1 MVDEVARTTSDA
13 SRGDTEKLTPE
24 LVEEARVGQSAEG
37 RIANLF
43 LLALSRAAR
52 SFLLYEPS
60 NDAIRRF
67 IADLQ
72 AKLKEAVSRIGALD
86 FEVRPFELRLHGEA
100 VYLEADRERSL
111 AFRMFRDGVRRI
123 VIHDEVTW
131 EETLRLLE
139 VLSVRYTGV
148 RQNEDDL
155 VTLLWKAGF
164 EHIDIDAVE
173 GFVPEHD
180 GDAQAPAGRSR
191 GELHVPRDWDL
202 PSRTLEGQPGA
213 LEHRALGEEA
223 LKALAQEEASHLLPG
238 SAVRAVVELLELAAD
253 PESEIA
259 IDDIVPFVGEVR
271 DFLLAEGQVGHLT
284 QVVRAC
290 QMTFARSPE
299 RVSSIVGTFGNKQ
312 ALAKI
317 LRSTPHGTLHP
328 PAELLE
334 LLDLLPTDR
343 LSHLVDLV
351 AEERGEAGRRLTRQ
365 LIERYAAD
373 QPDYIAARM
382 RTSEPAV
389 VCDLLRACSN
399 VMPDRAIDAAIE
411 MAHHSDPDVIH
422 EVLLRFE
429 QAPGGAKVS
438 RALLKMLDAPD
449 EEVRLKVWSL
459 LAGRREHAAFAP
471 LTRYIEQRAQS
482 GMPSAEAELAGRTVA
497 QLAPSSALAVFKEW
511 LRPKGLI
518 GRWVE
523 TPAHLSLTLV
533 TIAGLAILPGDE
545 PERLIREVAE
555 RSQDELKHYCLAAL
569 GRRRREVTERG

>member
-1 MVDEVARTTSDA
+1 MVDEGTGTTLEVSA
-13 SRGDTEKLTPE
+13 SNAQGSAPE
-24 LVEEARVGQSAEG
+24 LVEEVRVGQSPEG
-37 RIANLF
+37 RSANLF

-52 SFLLYEPS
+52 SFLLYEPT

-67 IADLQ
+67 ITDLQ
-72 AKLKEAVSRIGALD
+72 EKLKAVVAQIGTLD
-86 FEVRPFELRLHGEA
+86 FEVQPFELRLRDEA
-100 VYLEADRERSL
+100 VYVETDRERSL

-131 EETLRLLE
+131 EEILRLLE

-173 GFVPEHD
+173 GFVPEDD
-180 GDAQAPAGRSR
+180 GAASAVSSRRHSELEIPA
-191 GELHVPRDWDL
+191 DWDL
-202 PSRTLEGQPGA
+202 PPRALEGHVA
-213 LEHRALGEEA
+213 LEYRPLNEEA
-223 LKALAQEEASHLLPG
+223 LQALVREEASHLLPAN
-238 SAVRAVVELLELAAD
+238 AVRAVVELLELAAD
-253 PESEIA
+253 PQNDVA
-259 IDDIVPFVGEVR
+259 IDSIVPFVGEVR

-284 QVVRAC
+284 EVVRAC

-299 RVSSIVGTFGNKQ
+299 SVAAIVSTFGDKQ

-317 LRSTPHGTLHP
+317 LHSTPKGTLHP
-328 PAELLE
+328 PEELLD

-343 LSHLVDLV
+343 LGHLVDLV
-351 AEERGEAGRRLTRQ
+351 MEERGEAGRRLTRQ

-373 QPDYIAARM
+373 QPDYIVARM
-382 RTSEPAV
+382 RTAEPSV

-399 VMPDRAIDAAIE
+399 VMPDRALDAAIE
-411 MAHHSDPDVIH
+411 MSRHSDPDVIH

-429 QAPGGAKVS
+429 EAPGGAKVS

-482 GMPSAEAELAGRTVA
+482 GLASAEAELAGRTLA

-523 TPAHLSLTLV
+523 TPAHLSLTFV
-533 TIAGLAILPGDE
+533 TIAGLAVLPGDE

-555 RSQDELKHYCLAAL
+555 RSQDELKHHCLAAL
-569 GRRRREVTERG
+569 GRRRREAEQRG

>member
-1 MVDEVARTTSDA
+1 MVDEARPTSESSANDVREPA
-13 SRGDTEKLTPE
+13 PE
-24 LVEEARVGQSAEG
+24 LAEEARVGQSPEG
-37 RIANLF
+37 RSANLF

-52 SFLLYEPS
+52 SFLLYEPT

-67 IADLQ
+67 IGDLQ
-72 AKLKEAVSRIGALD
+72 AKLKEAVAQIGTLD
-86 FEVRPFELRLHGEA
+86 FEVQPFELRLHDEA
-100 VYLEADRERSL
+100 VYVETDRERSL

-131 EETLRLLE
+131 EEILRLLE

-164 EHIDIDAVE
+164 EHIDVDAVE
-173 GFVPEHD
+173 GFVPEDD
-180 GDAQAPAGRSR
+180 GSAQAVVGRR
-191 GELHVPRDWDL
+191 RAELDIPPDWDL
-202 PSRTLEGQPGA
+202 PSRALEGHGSLEYQP
-213 LEHRALGEEA
+213 LSEEA
-223 LKALAQEEASHLLPG
+223 LKALVGEEASHLLPG
-238 SAVRAVVELLELAAD
+238 SAVRAVVELLELAAE
-253 PESEIA
+253 PESDVA
-259 IDDIVPFVGEVR
+259 IDDIVPFIGEVR
-271 DFLLAEGQVGHLT
+271 DFLLAEGQLGHLT
-284 QVVRAC
+284 AVVRAC

-299 RVSSIVGTFGNKQ
+299 RVAPIVSAFGDKQ

-317 LRSTPHGTLHP
+317 LHSTPRGTVHP
-328 PAELLE
+328 PEELLE

-351 AEERGEAGRRLTRQ
+351 VEERGEAGRRLTRQ

-373 QPDYIAARM
+373 QPDYIVARM
-382 RTSEPAV
+382 RTAEPSV
-389 VCDLLRACSN
+389 ICDLLRACSN

-411 MAHHSDPDVIH
+411 MAHHRDPDVIH

-429 QAPGGAKVS
+429 EAPGGAKVS

-449 EEVRLKVWSL
+449 EEVRLKVWTL

-482 GMPSAEAELAGRTVA
+482 GLTSTEAELAGRTVA

-523 TPAHLSLTLV
+523 TPAHLSLTSV
-533 TIAGLAILPGDE
+533 TIAGLAVLPGDE
-545 PERLIREVAE
+545 PERMIRELAE
-555 RSQDELKHYCLAAL
+555 RSQDELKHHCLAAL
-569 GRRRREVTERG
+569 GRRRREAG